1 MTSHLSYKNDPEL
14 KRKAVGAAAAMAF
27 IAAAMVIMTLA
38 FDAWVWEQDGHCGD
52 AIVIHH
58 LRDCR

>member
-1 MTSHLSYKNDPEL
+1 MSAIKFT
-14 KRKAVGAAAAMAF
+14 AATAAF
-27 IAAAMVIMTLA
+27 GIYLLLMTLA

-52 AIVIHH
+52 AVVIHH